1 MNLFMKMFTIL
12 LFLTVI
18 GSVERIFIS
27 SSAND
32 ADAKG
37 AMPNSASDE
46 SGQKNK
52 AKS

>member
-1 MNLFMKMFTIL
+1 MYFF
-12 LFLTVI
+12 TVI

-46 SGQKNK
+46 SGQKENR
-52 AKS
+52 AKNIS